1 MSTNQSF
8 FVVGR
13 KTCGQELCV
22 AIYCHSEDEAE
33 RQYEFRYRGLGYLLP
48 KDFTLTPEGD
58 DIPLI
63 QFRSRKQNELHQSYT
78 EENSAEFLAGVDAY
92 QGPLDYVQNEPRQDD
107 QNVVYLGE

>member
-13 KTCGQELCV
+13 KPCGQKLSV

-58 DIPLI
+58 DIPMI
-63 QFRSRKQNELHQSYT
+63 QFRSRKQNELRQSHT
-78 EENSAEFLAGVDAY
+78 QEDTTNSHAATGLLERS
-92 QGPLDYVQNEPRQDD
+92 LDYLQGDTKQDD
-107 QNVVYLGE
+107 QNVVYLG